1 MTNWNDEGGYTDVA
15 TCVHIHDALEK
26 EFGIEIRDRGILCH
40 SVSVAFYVVM
50 LHHDS
55 IWLLKNI

>member
-55 IWLLKNI
+55 I